1 MLSGTFAPTRSAC
14 RDARSPATR
23 SRRSAPTAPA
33 RLIRPIRGNMQMKGI
48 DLVATPSH
56 RIVEFGI
63 ARVPE
68 NRRLF
73 QRMTV
78 GITSAWA
85 GTG

>member
-1 MLSGTFAPTRSAC
+1 
-14 RDARSPATR
+14 
-23 SRRSAPTAPA
+23 
-33 RLIRPIRGNMQMKGI
+33 MQMEGI